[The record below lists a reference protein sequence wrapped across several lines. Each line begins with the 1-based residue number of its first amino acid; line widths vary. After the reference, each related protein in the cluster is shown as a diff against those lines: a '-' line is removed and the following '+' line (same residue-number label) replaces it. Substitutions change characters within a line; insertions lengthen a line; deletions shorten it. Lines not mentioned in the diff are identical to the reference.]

1 MNNRKRILKARNRS
15 FTPVPRRP
23 AYPGSRG
30 LPLGKGHRAIERG
43 ERAAF
48 IPPEDWHEP
57 HGQGGDFEIV
67 IQPPGHGYRHVL
79 SPADVR
85 ARLAE
90 LPAEFTRSLEVVQL
104 SRITR
109 KKQSFPCYG
118 MQWGAAIYLYPVEE
132 SLVEHY
138 PLAPKPTQRIEAAM
152 YGARWEQAGGGK
164 WLLHWS
170 EEAIRDFYLNNV
182 LIHELGHLLDQRNTG
197 FADRERYAEW
207 FAMRF
212 GYLATGGRES
222 RSPRRLVVRRHHA
235 K

>member
-15 FTPVPRRP
+15 YAPVQRGP
-23 AYPGSRG
+23 ARPGSRG

-57 HGQGGDFEIV
+57 HGQGGEFEIV
-67 IQPPGHGYRHVL
+67 VQQPGPGYRHVL
-79 SPADVR
+79 TPADVR
-85 ARLAE
+85 ARLAQ
-90 LPAEFTRSLEVVQL
+90 LPPEFTRALEVVQF

-109 KKQSFPCYG
+109 KKQSYPCYG

-138 PLAPKPTQRIEAAM
+138 PYAPKPTQRIEAAM
-152 YGARWEQAGGGK
+152 YGGRWDQSGARW
-164 WLLHWS
+164 LLRWS

-182 LIHELGHLLDQRNTG
+182 LIHELGHLLDQRNGG

-207 FAMRF
+207 FATRF
-212 GYLATGGRES
+212 GYLATGGRNA
-222 RSPRRLVVRRHHA
+222 RNPDRPVWRRHHA